1 MGGMKGI
8 IVAAGYG
15 TRFLPVT
22 RTVPKEM
29 LPLIDKPSIAFVVDE
44 FIASGIEDIIII
56 TSRRKKVLDDY
67 FDRDVELES
76 VFIREGR
83 ADKLALAAPPKAR
96 FSFVRQ
102 TEMRGTG
109 HALLQAAPLLG
120 GQPCV
125 VAYPDDLHFGWSG
138 GPAGQIGSLPDGSPI
153 SSPSI
158 LPLAGQLM
166 AVHQKTG
173 CSVLATCHEPGDVSR
188 YGVIDPDPDGIH
200 VRGFVE
206 KPAPG
211 AEPSHEISIG
221 RYLYTPEFFEILAEG
236 WAKHEKGEYYHM
248 YGIDRL
254 IEKGKM
260 AWSPVQGQR
269 LDTGEPA
276 GYLEAILTYARTKP
290 ELKAVLD
297 RAGVSS
303 GV

>member
-1 MGGMKGI
+1 MQGMYGI

-76 VFIREGR
+76 VFVREGR
-83 ADKLALAAPPKAR
+83 TDKLALAAPPKAR

-120 GQPCV
+120 SGPCV
-125 VAYPDDLHFGWSG
+125 VAYPDDLHFGWTG
-138 GPAGQIGSLPDGSPI
+138 GPAGQPGV
-153 SSPSI
+153 

-166 AVHQKTG
+166 AMYRKTG

-206 KPAPG
+206 KPAVG
-211 AEPSHEISIG
+211 TEPSHEISIG
-221 RYLYTPEFFEILAEG
+221 RYLYTPEFFQLLAEG

-248 YGIDRL
+248 YAIDRL
-254 IEKGKM
+254 IAKGRM
-260 AWSPVQGQR
+260 AWSPVAGLR

-276 GYLEAILTYARTKP
+276 GYLEAILTYARTRP
-290 ELKAVLD
+290 ELRAVLG
-297 RAGVSS
+297 RAGAGS
-303 GV
+303 